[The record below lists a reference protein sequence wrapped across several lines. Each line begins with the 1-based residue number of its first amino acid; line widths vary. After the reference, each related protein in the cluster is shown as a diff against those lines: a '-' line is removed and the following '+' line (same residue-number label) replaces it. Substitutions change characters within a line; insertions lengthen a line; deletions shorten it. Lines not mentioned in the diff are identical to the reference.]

1 MEYLYVQSGL
11 RLCPREDLD
20 REIDEGFEDVEIDD
34 TVQPL
39 ITDQMPEDPITVTTD
54 LTDSGSEDE
63 EEYVH
68 ALVPCLNVLVM
79 HVLPILT
86 SHMS

>member
-1 MEYLYVQSGL
+1 MFPLYQPPAQYTWELFGVEYLYVQSGL

-63 EEYVH
+63 EEYV
-68 ALVPCLNVLVM
+68 
-79 HVLPILT
+79 
-86 SHMS
+86 MS